1 MKELICIVC
10 PRGCHLKVEE
20 GEELSVRGN
29 GCLRGVE
36 YGKNE
41 VTHPMRMVTSTVKIT
56 GALHRRCPV
65 KTSTAGP
72 KEKIAEIM
80 QALTAV
86 TLTAPVYSGQIVI
99 AKVAGTSADIVC
111 TRSM

>member
-41 VTHPMRMVTSTVKIT
+41 VTHPMADGDKYRKNY
-56 GALHRRCPV
+56 RCAASAV
-65 KTSTAGP
+65 SGQDQYRGSQGKNCGNYA
-72 KEKIAEIM
+72 
-80 QALTAV
+80 ALTAV

>member
-36 YGKNE
+36 YG
-41 VTHPMRMVTSTVKIT
+41 
-56 GALHRRCPV
+56 
-65 KTSTAGP
+65 
-72 KEKIAEIM
+72 
-80 QALTAV
+80 
-86 TLTAPVYSGQIVI
+86 
-99 AKVAGTSADIVC
+99 
-111 TRSM
+111 